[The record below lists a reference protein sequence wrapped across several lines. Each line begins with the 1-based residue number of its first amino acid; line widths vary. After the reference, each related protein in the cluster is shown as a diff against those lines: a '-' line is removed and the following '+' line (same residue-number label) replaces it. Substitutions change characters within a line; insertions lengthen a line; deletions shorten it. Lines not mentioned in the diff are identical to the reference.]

1 MKAIPLMIIWGI
13 SFIASL
19 AFVLSLNFLF
29 WLSLAAFGI
38 SSTYI
43 AKHQDR
49 LFNELDEF
57 FK

>member
-13 SFIASL
+13 SFIAAL
-19 AFVLSLNFLF
+19 VFVMSLNFLF
-29 WLSLAAFGI
+29 WISFAVFCLSSG
-38 SSTYI
+38 YV